1 MHGPSCFPACGIFLD
16 WGLSLFPP
24 ALAGRSLATAPP
36 GNPGSCPSM
45 PGVHASLTSSW
56 REHNQGPS
64 CCPLRSCPMW
74 ALRSCFFQAPTRCLF
89 PGVLG
94 LLWQWVLSWGLP
106 GSPAGASWHHRAAGM
121 LTPTSSQSPVPC
133 RRVSQTCIPV

>member
-16 WGLSLFPP
+16 WGLSLSPCTGRQILSHCTTRGILAA
-24 ALAGRSLATAPP
+24 ALLCQA
-36 GNPGSCPSM
+36 
-45 PGVHASLTSSW
+45 HASLTSSW

-64 CCPLRSCPMW
+64 CCPLRSCPMGTEVM
-74 ALRSCFFQAPTRCLF
+74 LFQAPTRCLF

-94 LLWQWVLSWGLP
+94 LPVAVGAELGTP

-121 LTPTSSQSPVPC
+121 LTPTSPTSPVPC